1 MKKTMLAIAAA
12 LLAAPLL
19 ASPDL
24 PEGKWWKRPRVA
36 SAIGLTEDQSR
47 EIEGVFVRSRGR
59 LIDLKA
65 DLEKKQAEVQDVM
78 DDDSAD
84 RRVVAQRIDAMENAR
99 AELQKARALMF
110 LDMKRVLRPEQWE
123 RLREMQ
129 MQARRTMDERRRRL
143 RMEDRPRRGAGR
155 PRQPHE

>member
-1 MKKTMLAIAAA
+1 VKKAVLALAWV

-19 ASPDL
+19 ASPDM
-24 PEGKWWKRPRVA
+24 PDGKWWKRPRVA
-36 SAIGLTEDQSR
+36 AAIDLSADQSR
-47 EIEGVFVRSRGR
+47 EIEAIFVRSRGR

-65 DLEKKQAEVQDVM
+65 DLEKRQLDLQDVM
-78 DDDSAD
+78 DDESAD
-84 RRVVAQRIDAMENAR
+84 RRVVAQRIDALENAR

-129 MQARRTMDERRRRL
+129 TQARRMMEERRRRM
-143 RMEDRPRRGAGR
+143 RSDDRPRGSQGR